1 MHHMHMQLKTGPLT
15 GHAMEGGPTGRFF
28 TQALSTKL
36 KLKLAALKALPE
48 ELRAH
53 AMVEDLTPPPLTRR
67 MPTLTPPVPEYKNAR
82 QSTISTP
89 GRRIGTNR

>member
-1 MHHMHMQLKTGPLT
+1 MHYMQLRPGPYIGL
-15 GHAMEGGPTGRFF
+15 AMEGGLRRQGV

>member
-1 MHHMHMQLKTGPLT
+1 MHGCNARRV
-15 GHAMEGGPTGRFF
+15 GHGKPSSVL
-28 TQALSTKL
+28 QALSTKL

-53 AMVEDLTPPPLTRR
+53 AMIEDLTPPPLTRR
-67 MPTLTPPVPEYKNAR
+67 IPTLTPPVPEYKNAR
-82 QSTISTP
+82 QSTTTTP